1 VVLVRV
7 VLRVNIGVPDAYL
20 PLFGMNPPMQNQ
32 IWAQESLAASKYLN
46 GKEEQLRAAGLAG
59 VSSSLIEG
67 HAGGAAAEIIDLA
80 QETPNELV
88 AMSTHGQ
95 SGLGRWLI
103 GSVTER
109 VVRHSNRP
117 VLVIR
122 SRS

>member
-1 VVLVRV
+1 
-7 VLRVNIGVPDAYL
+7 
-20 PLFGMNPPMQNQ
+20 M
-32 IWAQESLAASKYLN
+32 
-46 GKEEQLRAAGLAG
+46 RAAGLAG

-117 VLVIR
+117 VLVVRPFRPQEKESSIK
-122 SRS
+122 S